1 MESWQRQMRAQTGR
15 FDLTNPGGGNDL
27 IGFTLTGSGLGN
39 YRPTGLRRVVRTL
52 PCPEVIEE
60 RNRMAGEIHDTL
72 AQQFAGILL
81 HLEAANSL
89 DNAGQQ
95 QFAECVAH
103 AKELAKCG
111 LEDARRMLLGLRPKS
126 LEAAQLC
133 DALKQLA
140 DNFSRDCGIQCSFC
154 LRGRAHKLSE
164 DAENEL
170 YRVAQEALCN
180 VRKHSRARSVS
191 ILLRYRPGGVLLAIK
206 DNGHG
211 FVVKKTQAGAQGFG
225 LLAMSDRAL
234 RLGGRVNVNS
244 RPGAGTE
251 LKMTVPVNGRISI
264 ERNNQ

>member
-1 MESWQRQMRAQTGR
+1 MQAQTGR
-15 FDLTNPGGGNDL
+15 FELTNPRRGKDL
-27 IGFTLTGSGLGN
+27 NGVTLTDSGGWGS
-39 YRPTGLRRVVRTL
+39 RAMGLRRVLRTL

-72 AQQFAGILL
+72 AQQFAGIFLN
-81 HLEAANSL
+81 LEAAIRL
-89 DNAGQQ
+89 DTAQEHNISEYLAR
-95 QFAECVAH
+95 
-103 AKELAKCG
+103 AKDLARSG

-126 LEAAQLC
+126 LEGTQLG

-140 DNFSRDCGIQCSFC
+140 DNFSRDCGIECSFC

-180 VRKHSRARSVS
+180 VRKHSRAHSVS
-191 ILLRYRPGGVLLAIK
+191 VLLSFRPGAVLLAIK

-211 FVVKKTQAGAQGFG
+211 FVVKKPQAGAQGFG
-225 LLAMSDRAL
+225 LLAMSERAL
-234 RLGGRVNVNS
+234 RLGGKVDINS
-244 RPGAGTE
+244 HSGAGTE
-251 LKMTVPVNGRISI
+251 LKMTVPVHRRMPT

>member
-1 MESWQRQMRAQTGR
+1 MNHSFASVLAASPEFDGSVNARA
-15 FDLTNPGGGNDL
+15 
-27 IGFTLTGSGLGN
+27 I
-39 YRPTGLRRVVRTL
+39 GLRRAVRTP

-60 RNRMAGEIHDTL
+60 RNRIAQEVHDTL
-72 AQQFAGILL
+72 AQEFAGILL
-81 HLEAANSL
+81 HLEAADSL

-95 QFAECVAH
+95 HSSEYVAR

-126 LEAAQLC
+126 LEGAELC

-154 LRGRAHKLSE
+154 LRGRAPELSE

-191 ILLRYRPGGVLLAIK
+191 ILLRHKPDGVLLAIK

-211 FVVKKTQAGAQGFG
+211 FAVKRTQAGAHGFG
-225 LLAMSDRAL
+225 LPAMSDRAL
-234 RLGGRVNVNS
+234 RLGGRVDVNS

-251 LKMTVPVNGRISI
+251 LKMTVPVHRRISI
-264 ERNNQ
+264 EKNNQ